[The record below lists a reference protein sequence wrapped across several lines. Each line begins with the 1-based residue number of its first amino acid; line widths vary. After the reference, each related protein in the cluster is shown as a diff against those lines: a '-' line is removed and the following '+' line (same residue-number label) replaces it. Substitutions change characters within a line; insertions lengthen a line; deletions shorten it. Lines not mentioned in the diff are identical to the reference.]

1 MFVSPAEDESVN
13 ISPGASFLGMLGIVL
28 QSSVTATRKANII
41 RVFAQDR
48 SVVVGES
55 TTVTIANNE
64 QVNLNVTEVATIS
77 VSTVSSLDAKDEF
90 AWLKVYT
97 QLGFSITIRFY
108 KKHLDLFITD
118 ASGLTKEA
126 HGLIG

>member
-64 QVNLNVTEVATIS
+64 QVNLNVTEVAIS

-90 AWLKVYT
+90 TWLKVYT
-97 QLGFSITIRFY
+97 QIGFSITIRFY